1 MDLITDRTYE
11 DVAQGNSKGYYNA
24 SDLLRVEN
32 AAYELSKLYR
42 GLSDLLRAYAANLGV
57 DLTEAL
63 DIDYDVSLI
72 ENLTFKRDWAS
83 SGALS
88 EEGLVAGSDIP
99 TRDDMDRYLS
109 NVRAFQKM
117 LGTAYDLPSSMRF
130 LTIEGAN
137 AIEEVLAYA
146 DRYYTTYKES
156 KEQVIDKV
164 PLNWCYSGDVFAG
177 EMAVV
182 GVPQRLIF
190 FTIDDGGS
198 NSETF
203 SVAPGTTWEE
213 WVGPVRLIF
222 NNSLELYIYGGHVT
236 TEAGVYA
243 VSLDGST
250 AVSGG
255 DEIISG
261 ATYTIINW
269 GG

>member
-11 DVAQGNSKGYYNA
+11 DVAQGNSRGYYNA

-42 GLSDLLRAYAANLGV
+42 NLSNLLRAYAANLGV

-63 DIDYDVSLI
+63 DIGYDVSLI

-83 SGALS
+83 TDTFSTGELAT
-88 EEGLVAGSDIP
+88 GSDIP

-109 NVRAFQKM
+109 NGRAFQKM
-117 LGTAYDLPSSMRF
+117 LGTSYDLPSSMRF

-164 PLNWCYSGDVFAG
+164 PLSWCYSGDVFAG
-177 EMAVV
+177 EAPVV
-182 GVPQRLIF
+182 GVYRRRIVR
-190 FTIDDGGS
+190 DDGAG
-198 NSETF
+198 NVE
-203 SVAPGTTWEE
+203 
-213 WVGPVRLIF
+213 I
-222 NNSLELYIYGGHVT
+222 
-236 TEAGVYA
+236 TEAPSDWVVTDDGNGNDVIEGGLYA
-243 VSLDGST
+243 R
-250 AVSGG
+250 
-255 DEIISG
+255 
-261 ATYTIINW
+261 
-269 GG
+269 

>member
-1 MDLITDRTYE
+1 MNLITDRTWE
-11 DVAQGNSKGYYNA
+11 DVVQGNSKGYYNA

-42 GLSDLLRAYAANLGV
+42 NLSNLLKAYAASLGV

-63 DIDYDVSLI
+63 DIDYDVSLV

-83 SGALS
+83 TDTFA
-88 EEGLVAGSDIP
+88 EDGLATGSDIP
-99 TRDDMDRYLS
+99 TRADMDRYLS

-117 LGTAYDLPSSMRF
+117 LGTSYDLPSSMRF

-146 DRYYTTYKES
+146 DSYYTTYKES

-164 PLNWCYSGDVFAG
+164 PLSWCYSGDVFAG
-177 EMAVV
+177 ETAVV
-182 GVPQRLIF
+182 GVPPQLIF

-203 SVAPGTTWEE
+203 SVAPDTTWAE

-222 NNSLELYIYGGHVT
+222 NNSLELYIYGGVVA

-250 AVSGG
+250 AVSGS
-255 DEIISG
+255 DTIVSG